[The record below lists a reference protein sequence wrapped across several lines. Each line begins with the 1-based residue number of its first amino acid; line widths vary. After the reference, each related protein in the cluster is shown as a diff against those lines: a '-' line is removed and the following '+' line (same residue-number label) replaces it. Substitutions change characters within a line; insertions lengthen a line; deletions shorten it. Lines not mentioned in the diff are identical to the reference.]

1 MKRRKRWRPGGRPR
15 LPTGT
20 KGGNRR
26 RQKIE
31 VQSLIG
37 GKGELNFDADL
48 GVSAV
53 GAGGN
58 RKSFAG

>member
-1 MKRRKRWRPGGRPR
+1 MKRRKRWKPGGRPR

-26 RQKIE
+26 KQKIE
-31 VQSLIG
+31 VQALIT

-48 GVSAV
+48 GISAV
-53 GAGGN
+53 DAGGN